1 MGNDRLKIKGCRD
14 LAGAGGLRGVEATEP
29 NAKRKPLSVV
39 PDVKGARVNI
49 KKLPLISHKAAANWT
64 DALKVLA
71 AGGRR
76 QASFL
81 LGAARPLGA

>member
-1 MGNDRLKIKGCRD
+1 VCGATTPKIKR
-14 LAGAGGLRGVEATEP
+14 R
-29 NAKRKPLSVV
+29 PLSVV
-39 PDVKGARVNI
+39 PDARRVGVNI

-64 DALKVLA
+64 DAVKVLA

-76 QASFL
+76 QAFL

>member
-1 MGNDRLKIKGCRD
+1 M
-14 LAGAGGLRGVEATEP
+14 EATEP
-29 NAKRKPLSVV
+29 RLTRRPLSVV

-64 DALKVLA
+64 DAVKVLA

-76 QASFL
+76 QAFL